1 MQRVERLRKL
11 KYNGGGYFRD
21 DTIPKGTTA
30 EIVHAPEVLEDALQL
45 ATELEAAH
53 AQNVE
58 LCKRIEE
65 LETQL
70 LIIGDKAVVDWDDE
84 TVGQVDAVVKT
95 QPPQTY
101 IEFVRKLYS
110 RGEEID
116 QLRQQL
122 QEAERQRDE
131 LKKHF
136 IVKYG
141 LKLAFEVERDQLI
154 KVVDALMHTTSP
166 HASLNDHVKAREAY
180 SLLPH
185 VQAKKENKR

>member
-1 MQRVERLRKL
+1 MKQQPTPTQRVERLRKL

-21 DTIPKGTTA
+21 NTIPKGTTA

-110 RGEEID
+110 RGSPP
-116 QLRQQL
+116 
-122 QEAERQRDE
+122 
-131 LKKHF
+131 
-136 IVKYG
+136 
-141 LKLAFEVERDQLI
+141 LAEVEAAQKSVYAEMKSADREQEIRDGEEFSRRMAAGFGWI
-154 KVVDALMHTTSP
+154 
-166 HASLNDHVKAREAY
+166 
-180 SLLPH
+180 
-185 VQAKKENKR
+185 